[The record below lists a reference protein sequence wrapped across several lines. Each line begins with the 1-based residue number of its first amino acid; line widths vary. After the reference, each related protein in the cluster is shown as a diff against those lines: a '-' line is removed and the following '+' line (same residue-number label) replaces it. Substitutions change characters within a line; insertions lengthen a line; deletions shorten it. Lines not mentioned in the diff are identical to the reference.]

1 MIKSQMEHNKAID
14 VALEKTFKLSD
25 LKKAIEEFEKIESA
39 LSDFIR
45 EKRIKFPRFY
55 FFSDDEMIE
64 VLMYS
69 SQPQLISPYLKKC
82 FEAVDNLDFEGDN
95 TIIMSIVSPQG
106 ERLKLGHGEAG
117 VPLGP
122 QPVE

>member
-1 MIKSQMEHNKAID
+1 MENNKALD
-14 VALEKTFKLSD
+14 VALEKVFKLTELRKTID
-25 LKKAIEEFEKIESA
+25 EFEKIESA

-82 FEAVDNLDFEGDN
+82 FEAIDDLRFEGDN
-95 TIIMSIVSPQG
+95 TIIMAIVSPQ
-106 ERLKLGHGEAG
+106 
-117 VPLGP
+117 
-122 QPVE
+122 